1 MTLWL
6 WLIFGILAA
15 VLVSIDVGLTTRRP
29 RIVTPIEAL
38 ASFTLWLLATAAFAV
53 GIYYVYQYNFL
64 DIEKAIAFP
73 IDRKSVDLDGQA
85 AVLQY
90 FGAYVLEMS
99 LSIDNIAVLGLLL
112 AYYKVP
118 RPVLG
123 RALFWSIFLTL
134 ALRLLAVLTCAWFV
148 REWPWFK
155 WVLGGI
161 LIVAVLRVLVLPDQ
175 NTRFDERWY
184 VRLVRRVIPLSS
196 RFDGQHLFVREPD
209 ASGRMRLKATPIV
222 LVVCV
227 AGFLDVAFAAD
238 SVPAI
243 FSITK
248 DPMLAFTGS
257 AMAILSLRSLFLAL
271 AEHVGRFRYL
281 RVSVALV
288 LLYVAGKMFL
298 GIYQTHDTF
307 ISLAVI
313 LGIMTLGVTGS
324 LLHTLILRRRA
335 QRAAAMVQVD
345 ARPTPLEDLGEAVD
359 VTRRNL
365 RKIVVLILGTLM
377 ILVLAPVVGMLPG
390 PGGLLIVAAGLGV
403 LATEFI
409 WARRLLTQIKAKTQK
424 MADSTDSLAGKTP
437 IWVVPLV
444 VVGFIVGVIAAAW
457 FAPYTVPATEWVI
470 KRGLVLAMST
480 GPAVAIGYWAWRTV
494 SVWWN
499 ARRGKS
505 PRVDPKP
512 RSSQHTS

>member
-29 RIVTPIEAL
+29 RVITPVEAL
-38 ASFTLWLLATAAFAV
+38 ASFALWLLATAGFAV
-53 GIYYVYQYNFL
+53 GVYYVYQHNFL
-64 DIEKAIAFP
+64 DIEKTLSFP
-73 IDRKSVDLDGQA
+73 IDRKNVDLDGQA

-90 FGAYVLEMS
+90 LGAYVLEMS

-123 RALFWSIFLTL
+123 RALFWSILLTL
-134 ALRLLAVLTCAWFV
+134 VLRLLAVLSCAWFM
-148 REWPWFK
+148 REWAWFK
-155 WVLGGI
+155 WVLGGLLVI
-161 LIVAVLRVLVLPDQ
+161 AVLRVLILPDQ
-175 NTRFDERWY
+175 NTRFDDRWY
-184 VRLVRRVIPLSS
+184 VRLIRRVLPLSTN
-196 RFDGQHLFVREPD
+196 FDGQHLFVREPD
-209 ASGRMRLKATPIV
+209 ASGTPRLKATPIV

-271 AEHVGRFRYL
+271 SEHVGRFRYL

-298 GIYQTHDTF
+298 GLYQTHDTF

-313 LGIMTLGVTGS
+313 LGIMTLGVAGS
-324 LLHTLILRRRA
+324 LLHSIIVRKRA
-335 QRAAAMVQVD
+335 LRAAAAIAPD
-345 ARPTPLEDLGEAVD
+345 STRPTPLEDLGEAVD

-390 PGGLLIVAAGLGV
+390 PGGLLVVAAGLGV

-409 WARRLLTQIKAKTQK
+409 WARRLLTRIKAKTQK
-424 MADSTDSLAGKTP
+424 MADSTDSLASKTP
-437 IWVVPLV
+437 IWLVPV
-444 VVGFIVGVIAAAW
+444 VVLGFIAGVIAAAW
-457 FAPYTVPATEWVI
+457 FAPYSVPGTERII

-494 SVWWN
+494 SVWRT
-499 ARRGKS
+499 ARRS
-505 PRVDPKP
+505 LTP
-512 RSSQHTS
+512 